1 MATSHPVMRPV
12 NAANGQ
18 ARRALMSALRTDW
31 PQGEAD
37 RLVRLLAGI
46 RTVFPNWTLQQI
58 ALPDAGQDTGRVPR
72 TQGYL

>member
-1 MATSHPVMRPV
+1 MRLV
-12 NAANGQ
+12 NPANGQ

-31 PQGEAD
+31 PQGGAD
-37 RLVRLLAGI
+37 RLIRLLAGI
-46 RTVFPNWTLQQI
+46 RAASPNWTLQQI